1 MAASSIH
8 GGAKLDAVF
17 SMMAKTLNFVH
28 ELSFCSRIGVSVELC
43 ICVASYSS
51 LWRLYKA
58 VYTARSTKGRLF
70 VFFVVPVHLRSKVI
84 QRYVTKL

>member
-58 VYTARSTKGRLF
+58 VYTARSTIF
-70 VFFVVPVHLRSKVI
+70 VFVFSEFM
-84 QRYVTKL
+84 YSMSFTT